1 MNVKITYHDKNIMNN
16 NLSILKILQ
25 GWLRWIRINVD
36 QKENRPLIEEWNIRN
51 VSMIKN
57 VISQWETE
65 ERKTNI
71 DIYQDSAN
79 QTSLLVT

>member
-1 MNVKITYHDKNIMNN
+1 MNVKITYHDKNIMNI